1 MMRLDKLLAHSQY
14 GTRKEVKELIRKGYV
29 EVNGEVVRNDD
40 FKVDEINDEII
51 VGGNNV
57 NYQKTIYYLLHK
69 PSGVVSATFDNRYQ
83 TVLDCIDDEQVRR
96 CFPVGRLDIDTEGL
110 LLITNDGKLAHFL
123 LSPKFHVDKKY
134 YVEFDGEFKE
144 DYINDFKEG
153 IVIDDG
159 YKCLPALLEKISD
172 NRAYITIHEGKF
184 HQVKRMFE
192 ARNMKVT
199 YLRRETFGPLSLDES
214 LPLGSYRHLSE
225 EETEKL
231 KDFK

>member
-29 EVNGEVVRNDD
+29 EVNGITIRDDD
-40 FKVDEINDEII
+40 FKVDELNDEIVI
-51 VGGNNV
+51 NGNNV
-57 NYQKTIYYLLHK
+57 NYQKNLYFLLYK
-69 PSGVVSATFDNRYQ
+69 PSGYVSATFDTKYPI
-83 TVLDCIDDEQVRR
+83 VLDCISDEQVKR

-134 YVEFDGEFKE
+134 YVEFEGVFDDK
-144 DYINDFKEG
+144 YIVDFKEG
-153 IVIDDG
+153 IIIDDG
-159 YKCLPALLEKISD
+159 YKCLPAILEKIDD
-172 NRAYITIHEGKF
+172 NKAYITIHEGKF

-199 YLRRETFGPLSLDES
+199 YLRRETFGFLTLRGMNIGE
-214 LPLGSYRHLSE
+214 YRTLTNE
-225 EETEKL
+225 EIEELNKMFL
-231 KDFK
+231 

>member
-110 LLITNDGKLAHFL
+110 LFITYDG
-123 LSPKFHVDKKY
+123 
-134 YVEFDGEFKE
+134 
-144 DYINDFKEG
+144 
-153 IVIDDG
+153 
-159 YKCLPALLEKISD
+159 
-172 NRAYITIHEGKF
+172 
-184 HQVKRMFE
+184 
-192 ARNMKVT
+192 
-199 YLRRETFGPLSLDES
+199 
-214 LPLGSYRHLSE
+214 
-225 EETEKL
+225 
-231 KDFK
+231 

>member
-29 EVNGEVVRNDD
+29 EVNGEVIKNDD
-40 FKVDEINDEII
+40 FKVDELNDEII

-57 NYQKTIYYLLHK
+57 NYQKTIYYILHK
-69 PSGVVSATFDNRYQ
+69 PAGCVSATFDNRYQ

-134 YVEFDGEFKE
+134 YVEFSGTYHSDIPEIFKNR
-144 DYINDFKEG
+144 IQ
-153 IVIDDG
+153 IDD
-159 YKCLPALLEKISD
+159 YLTLPAK
-172 NRAYITIHEGKF
+172 
-184 HQVKRMFE
+184 
-192 ARNMKVT
+192 
-199 YLRRETFGPLSLDES
+199 YLF
-214 LPLGSYRHLSE
+214 LGRI
-225 EETEKL
+225 
-231 KDFK
+231 